1 MYENLT
7 MQVAWRTPLEKLDA
21 LEKCVNDWLQTE
33 ENRWFEPNTSIVF
46 QTIDF
51 QRHLEITMAFGH
63 NGYVLSSQ
71 ASYVRKLT
79 KYCRTWQDWGLRCAR
94 KTAFHAAVQYY
105 CRELG
110 IIAYEAPIPVE
121 WADTETLRYD
131 PDEDVF
137 NEPQSPGVGSMHSN
151 EFETGPATDPNPMR
165 KPSTV
170 SVQNVLGFKA
180 PSDKK
185 GTAELT
191 RARKSKSRKNALRS
205 MGAGG

>member
-63 NGYVLSSQ
+63 NGYVPSQ
-71 ASYVRKLT
+71 LVLLNISPNAMN
-79 KYCRTWQDWGLRCAR
+79 CRTWQDWGLRCAR

-121 WADTETLRYD
+121 WADNETLRYD

-137 NEPQSPGVGSMHSN
+137 NEPQSPGVGSVHSN
-151 EFETGPATDPNPMR
+151 EFETGPATDPHVAR
-165 KPSTV
+165 KPSVT
-170 SVQNVLGFKA
+170 QNVLGFKA
-180 PSDKK
+180 PQDQK
-185 GTAELT
+185 GAMELT